1 MISLF
6 ESSPSIFE
14 IVLLALFSCAFLVQ
28 LFYYLFYFT
37 KMISYSKK
45 VKKGLV
51 KFEESQPPV
60 SIIICAKN
68 ESENLEKF
76 LPTST
81 KI

>member
-45 VKKGLV
+45 VKKVLTSSLRFDILLMRSR
-51 KFEESQPPV
+51 KLR
-60 SIIICAKN
+60 
-68 ESENLEKF
+68 ENDL
-76 LPTST
+76 
-81 KI
+81 